1 MLTSMLTS
9 KPRLVGLFLNV
20 NKWNN
25 VVSVL
30 LCLASFMRM
39 MFLRMINAVAC
50 IDGLYS
56 SLHCIQI
63 CHRFFF
69 LSVLL
74 LVDIEIV
81 SSVQLM

>member
-9 KPRLVGLFLNV
+9 KPRLLGLFLNV

-56 SLHCIQI
+56 SLHCILLYKYATG
-63 CHRFFF
+63 FFF
-69 LSVLL
+69 YLFCY
-74 LVDIEIV
+74 
-81 SSVQLM
+81 